1 MSGPN
6 ISQYFSNNPPSL
18 FDEIAVKNN
27 SGKLALVYLRFKVC
41 YFGMKF

>member
-18 FDEIAVKNN
+18 FDEIAVK
-27 SGKLALVYLRFKVC
+27 SETGKIMLISCCVIQW
-41 YFGMKF
+41 